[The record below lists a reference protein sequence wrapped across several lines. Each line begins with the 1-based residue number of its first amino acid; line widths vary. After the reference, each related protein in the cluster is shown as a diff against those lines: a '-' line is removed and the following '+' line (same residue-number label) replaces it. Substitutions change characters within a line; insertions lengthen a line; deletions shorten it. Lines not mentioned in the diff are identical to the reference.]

1 MFKREIKEETGII
14 LKESYPLI
22 YKVEYYNR
30 NFPLEG
36 DVTYTEFNY
45 FLIRTDDL
53 PNKNNMNLDEWEK
66 EHNYECVYIK
76 LEDLDDLL
84 STKMNDHHMNKI
96 VYKEIKATIKEY
108 YKYIKDER

>member
-1 MFKREIKEETGII
+1 M
-14 LKESYPLI
+14 
-22 YKVEYYNR
+22 
-30 NFPLEG
+30 
-36 DVTYTEFNY
+36 TYTEFNY
-45 FLIRTDDL
+45 FLIRTNDL

-84 STKMNDHHMNKI
+84 NATINDHHMNKI
-96 VYKEIKATIKEY
+96 VYKEIKETINQY